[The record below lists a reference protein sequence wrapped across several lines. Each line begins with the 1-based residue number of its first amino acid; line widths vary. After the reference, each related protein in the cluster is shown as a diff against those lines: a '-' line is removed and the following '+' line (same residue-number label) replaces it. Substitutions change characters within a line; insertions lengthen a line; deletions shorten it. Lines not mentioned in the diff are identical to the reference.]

1 VSQEL
6 AVASSFAES
15 YVERLARFFPSAIRV
30 RIPVR
35 VRPIAADA
43 DTTENTVIEFGT
55 ANEVLFASALPLEF
69 EDKVHLKS
77 ADGSLDTEA
86 DVVAVQ
92 LNNGKMAVAARFT
105 RKISN
110 WIIKTGT

>member
-1 VSQEL
+1 
-6 AVASSFAES
+6 
-15 YVERLARFFPSAIRV
+15 LARFFPSAIRV
-30 RIPVR
+30 RVPVR

-43 DTTENTVIEFGT
+43 DSTENTVIEFGT

-69 EDKVHLKS
+69 EDKVHLTS

-92 LNNGKMAVAARFT
+92 LNNGKVAVAARFT
-105 RKISN
+105 RKVSN